1 LKKQLLTLVFIFS
14 WSIAFSQIEDAWVY
28 FKDKPGEAAY
38 YATPLNMLSQRA
50 LDRRIRYNIA
60 LDFKDI
66 PIEPTYISAVSNAT
80 GITVLAKSKW
90 LNALHIQGTKLNID
104 ALLNLELSNFLIVD
118 SIEYANRTLNGSKP
132 NFNSKRNTKV
142 KNKQLEIATNFT
154 YGNAENQLLM
164 LGGEILHQNNFT
176 GAGMQIAVMDAGF
189 PNVNTLL
196 AFKRIKDN
204 GQILGGYDF
213 VNRVPTYNT
222 GSVHGTMVLSTM
234 AGFLKVGENGATANF
249 VGTAPDADYYLFIT
263 ENSDVEVRL
272 EESLWV
278 EAAEKADSLGVDV
291 INTSLG
297 YSVFFDN
304 PDHNYNYAD
313 MDGQTTFI
321 SRGAEVAF
329 SRGMILVT
337 SAGNEGTNSSW
348 PYINAPA
355 DAPSVLTVGA
365 VNSAGIIA
373 SFSSFGPTS
382 DNRIKPD
389 VCAQGQLTA
398 LINSSGSVTTGNGTS
413 FSSPVLAGVV
423 ACLWQAFPNKTNAEI
438 TQLIK
443 ESAHLFTS
451 PNNQE
456 GYGIPNFSTIFDALD
471 IENYDNTNFGVF
483 LYPNPVIN
491 EVYFNFTDKSSEINI
506 SIYDIKGTVFYKG
519 IVTKNKP
526 FVDISFLSTG
536 IYLIQVNDDIHIK
549 NFKIVKN

>member
-491 EVYFNFTDKSSEINI
+491 EVYFNFTDKSSERNI